1 MELALDRLPP
11 SRLGHDPTWPE
22 TVPTYIERD
31 WPPGFPGKELKSLT
45 INQVTYQQ
53 VVWHLFVVYRTGEG
67 QMKRRSRSDIFGTRR
82 GWARALHR
90 AHGGG
95 RPAAVI

>member
-11 SRLGHDPTWPE
+11 SRLRHDPTWPE

-31 WPPGFPGKELKSLT
+31 WPPGFPGEKLESLT

-53 VVWHLFVVYRTGEG
+53 GIEKKG
-67 QMKRRSRSDIFGTRR
+67 
-82 GWARALHR
+82 A
-90 AHGGG
+90 G
-95 RPAAVI
+95 RCD